1 MKVVAVDGLI
11 RMFEDARARMKPQD
25 YHSLTEYDTR
35 DTMLLNMVQML
46 RLADGVE
53 LVKCEDCKHWYP
65 DADCGMACEFTNMG
79 QPNDGFC
86 NWGVPK
92 VAEQTEPSRPKER
105 SK

>member
-11 RMFEDARARMKPQD
+11 NMFKDAKARLNPRD
-25 YHSLTEYDTR
+25 YHSLVEYDTR
-35 DTMLLNMVQML
+35 DTMLLNFIQML
-46 RLADGVE
+46 QLADGVE
-53 LVKCEDCKHWYP
+53 LVKCEDCKHWYS

-92 VAEQTEPSRPKER
+92 QTER
-105 SK
+105 SSE